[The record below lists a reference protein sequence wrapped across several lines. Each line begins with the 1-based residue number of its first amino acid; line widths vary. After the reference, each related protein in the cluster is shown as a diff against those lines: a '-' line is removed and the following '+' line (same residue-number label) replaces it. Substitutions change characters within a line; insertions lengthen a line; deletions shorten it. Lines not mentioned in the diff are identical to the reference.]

1 MVEVDGPQLFFT
13 EGEDV
18 ETRRAERPLS
28 FGDTVHWEDKDVINR
43 VISRIR
49 RDEISSQYILPN
61 IPVSAWLTLALDTKG
76 RLCIEFDSFHQV
88 YTECA
93 DMAVQ
98 TPWNRNNSKYTILEI
113 PLNSD
118 GIVDQILLPE
128 SYSRVTKWQPE
139 LVNRVGVYTGDRL
152 IFCKELFAYEIVIAL
167 IKHSKDSVPLTPGI
181 SCEFSA
187 VWNQYEKKFIVTDYK
202 AKGLKTQLGANNL
215 LRTAVKADEDYPG
228 VYRSVNFG
236 LIDDPR
242 GILALFHLSEYKN
255 SSVVVTLEDKPSK
268 SKFRFRI
275 VDVQA
280 DKAPK
285 LQKWLEN
292 AEKFTVTEIHF
303 LSKNEE
309 IVSVEKRLLSDAP
322 HYRQRAFRISVAR
335 SVAFDCFLEHH
346 LFGLIDVG
354 THTSLTKGNS
364 SALVWVIRSLP
375 DTKQAAR
382 RARAPFVVVSVG
394 DQEPNEEFS
403 ILFMYFKVDLLDES
417 FGQGDTCGLHPASPT
432 ISVLEVEESSIAV
445 PNLGNISDA
454 GWDLATQEAMKRMGL
469 NGSKDSSSHLI
480 GCTDTSCAPNCPT
493 LEMIML
499 IMDTVPNF
507 MELLAAE
514 NPSLFA
520 RCVNQLFI

>member
-1 MVEVDGPQLFFT
+1 
-13 EGEDV
+13 
-18 ETRRAERPLS
+18 
-28 FGDTVHWEDKDVINR
+28 
-43 VISRIR
+43 
-49 RDEISSQYILPN
+49 
-61 IPVSAWLTLALDTKG
+61 LTLALDTKG
-76 RLCIEFDSFHQV
+76 RLCIEFDSFQQV

-113 PLNSD
+113 PLNSE

-128 SYSRVTKWQPE
+128 SYSRVAKWQPE

-167 IKHSKDSVPLTPGI
+167 IKHSKDSVPLATGI
-181 SCEFSA
+181 NCEFSA
-187 VWNQYEKKFIVTDYK
+187 VWNQYEKKFIVTEYK

-236 LIDDPR
+236 LVDDPR

-292 AEKFTVTEIHF
+292 AE
-303 LSKNEE
+303 
-309 IVSVEKRLLSDAP
+309 
-322 HYRQRAFRISVAR
+322 RAFRISVVR
-335 SVAFDCFLEHH
+335 SVAFDCFLEHD
-346 LFGLIDVG
+346 LFGLIDMG
-354 THTSLTKGNS
+354 THISLAKGNS
-364 SALVWVIRSLP
+364 SAVVWVMRSLP
-375 DTKQAAR
+375 HTKQAAR
-382 RARAPFVVVSVG
+382 HARTPFVVVSVG
-394 DQEPNEEFS
+394 DQEPNEEFA
-403 ILFMYFKVDLLDES
+403 ILFMYFKVDLPDES
-417 FGQGDTCGLHPASPT
+417 FAQGDTCALHPTSPT
-432 ISVLEVEESSIAV
+432 ISVLEAEESSAAV
-445 PNLGNISDA
+445 PTPGNIFDA
-454 GWDLATQEAMKRMGL
+454 EWDLATQEAMKRMGL
-469 NGSKDSSSHLI
+469 NGGKDSSSHMI
-480 GCTDTSCAPNCPT
+480 RCTNTSCAPDCPT
-493 LEMIML
+493 LEMVML

-514 NPSLFA
+514 NPSLFT